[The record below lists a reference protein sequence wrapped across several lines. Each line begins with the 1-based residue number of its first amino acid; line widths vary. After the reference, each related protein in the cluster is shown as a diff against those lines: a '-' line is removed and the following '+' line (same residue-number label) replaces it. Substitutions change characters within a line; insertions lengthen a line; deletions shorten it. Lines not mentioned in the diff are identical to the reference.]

1 MPQFPGAGT
10 GASLV
15 SLPVVG
21 TGYTESG
28 PGWSWD
34 PGSSQVDITGD
45 GAAFSGYRVL
55 GGLLVK
61 GSGVTVSGCSFTATA
76 AVQPCQGT
84 TISNCVITISGGGGT
99 EGIQLQN
106 GSQGTTIQGCTISG
120 ADSYANRAGY
130 AIVADTADPQLL
142 IEGCDIYWMRVGIVP
157 PTAGAYTI
165 QGCYLHDPGFCP
177 GDHSEPVYCG
187 NGTATGLIS
196 GNAILSQLSQTAAVF
211 IANAEGVTAN
221 ITVEG
226 NLLAGGGYAVYGGG
240 GSSQYGPATGITVSG
255 NYFSTMYWP
264 QGGYYGPV
272 ADWSAAG
279 NTWSGNTWHDGPDAG
294 QPVAA

>member
-45 GAAFSGYRVL
+45 GPRSAATGSRRPARQGQRRHRLRVQL
-55 GGLLVK
+55 HRHRHRAALPGHDHQQLRHHHLRRRRHRGHPAAERVTGHHHPGLHHLRRGLLRQPGGLRHR
-61 GSGVTVSGCSFTATA
+61 GGHSRPATA
-76 AVQPCQGT
+76 YRRLRHLLDESRDRPPHGRGVH
-84 TISNCVITISGGGGT
+84 
-99 EGIQLQN
+99 
-106 GSQGTTIQGCTISG
+106 
-120 ADSYANRAGY
+120 
-130 AIVADTADPQLL
+130 DPGLL
-142 IEGCDIYWMRVGIVP
+142 F
-157 PTAGAYTI
+157 
-165 QGCYLHDPGFCP
+165 LHDPGFYP